1 MVLPRPISVPPLRFG
16 VLQGGVLM
24 LCVALLLVGC
34 GRKIREIIKKYR
46 KSQPRLTAS
55 STSEAQCTN
64 QRALMACEYVG
75 GYLVS
80 LIRVERRTGSPVR
93 GFDTPS
99 MTIDLRA
106 GDHFALYDLQTARDR
121 KAEMAAGRIV
131 LFADAPESGRRK
143 FSLDNSLGFAGWEG
157 LFACLAQGR
166 IGRVASA
173 VCTII

>member
-80 LIRVERRTGSPVR
+80 LIRVERRTGTFGVVD
-93 GFDTPS
+93 G
-99 MTIDLRA
+99 
-106 GDHFALYDLQTARDR
+106 GARD
-121 KAEMAAGRIV
+121 
-131 LFADAPESGRRK
+131 F
-143 FSLDNSLGFAGWEG
+143 
-157 LFACLAQGR
+157 CLAAAATADTFGAGFPR
-166 IGRVASA
+166 
-173 VCTII
+173 